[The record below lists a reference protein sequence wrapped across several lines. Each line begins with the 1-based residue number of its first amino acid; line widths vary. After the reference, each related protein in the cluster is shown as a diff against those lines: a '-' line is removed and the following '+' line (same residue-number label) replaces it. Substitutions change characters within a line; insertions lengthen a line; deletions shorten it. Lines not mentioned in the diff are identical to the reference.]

1 LLSNLMEYFLKDNVS
16 INLAL
21 ESERTS
27 NSQLNLTIFL
37 RDRVTNKPI
46 SSAYLKSHLNVSIRN
61 SGYYEE
67 ILTTSTSDGIAYN
80 NTFNLPS
87 TSYTPYMINVNI
99 TIGTTTYSKSIK
111 LLYYDS
117 TEIPLIDSLSVSGS
131 VYRTGFSE
139 LDINA
144 QLDDNSYEVTAHMA
158 TYTYSYYNTKQ
169 TRSNTSTMSNF
180 AFTNYDTTYTPE
192 SGDPSG
198 DFVVY
203 IIPSDPGSNY
213 INPNS
218 PRMYSSIINNPP
230 KFDEINSVFSIDNSQ
245 LVPFEDTHDDEYSF
259 LVPTSQGSRFDFN
272 ISVFDSVSFEDT
284 TSAGMRVS
292 VNLFIVSTTDDGYI
306 SIIFPK
312 SFPVSEFSFQ
322 ATSNSH
328 VGSFY
333 IPFDIQYSSIIG
345 TKSLSTETNYNFDT
359 DEGYLAILLL
369 TVFDSD
375 GASEEFVILL
385 SIEAGVI
392 VDWVWI
398 LIIGI
403 IVAIGMTLLIVLVVR
418 RSRRTKKTPAQVQ
431 PWGVYTTPYDE
442 TSNEIQ
448 SEQKTKFDYCPYCG
462 YPMGSQKRFC
472 SNCGK
477 SMNITE

>member
-1 LLSNLMEYFLKDNVS
+1 
-16 INLAL
+16 
-21 ESERTS
+21 
-27 NSQLNLTIFL
+27 
-37 RDRVTNKPI
+37 
-46 SSAYLKSHLNVSIRN
+46 
-61 SGYYEE
+61 
-67 ILTTSTSDGIAYN
+67 
-80 NTFNLPS
+80 
-87 TSYTPYMINVNI
+87 VNI

-245 LVPFEDTHDDEYSF
+245 LVPFEDTH
-259 LVPTSQGSRFDFN
+259 
-272 ISVFDSVSFEDT
+272 
-284 TSAGMRVS
+284 
-292 VNLFIVSTTDDGYI
+292 VSTC
-306 SIIFPK
+306 SI
-312 SFPVSEFSFQ
+312 
-322 ATSNSH
+322 
-328 VGSFY
+328 
-333 IPFDIQYSSIIG
+333 
-345 TKSLSTETNYNFDT
+345 
-359 DEGYLAILLL
+359 
-369 TVFDSD
+369 
-375 GASEEFVILL
+375 
-385 SIEAGVI
+385 
-392 VDWVWI
+392 
-398 LIIGI
+398 
-403 IVAIGMTLLIVLVVR
+403 
-418 RSRRTKKTPAQVQ
+418 
-431 PWGVYTTPYDE
+431 
-442 TSNEIQ
+442 
-448 SEQKTKFDYCPYCG
+448 
-462 YPMGSQKRFC
+462 
-472 SNCGK
+472 
-477 SMNITE
+477 

>member
-1 LLSNLMEYFLKDNVS
+1 M
-16 INLAL
+16 
-21 ESERTS
+21 
-27 NSQLNLTIFL
+27 
-37 RDRVTNKPI
+37 
-46 SSAYLKSHLNVSIRN
+46 
-61 SGYYEE
+61 
-67 ILTTSTSDGIAYN
+67 
-80 NTFNLPS
+80 
-87 TSYTPYMINVNI
+87 
-99 TIGTTTYSKSIK
+99 
-111 LLYYDS
+111 
-117 TEIPLIDSLSVSGS
+117 
-131 VYRTGFSE
+131 
-139 LDINA
+139 
-144 QLDDNSYEVTAHMA
+144 
-158 TYTYSYYNTKQ
+158 
-169 TRSNTSTMSNF
+169 
-180 AFTNYDTTYTPE
+180 
-192 SGDPSG
+192 
-198 DFVVY
+198 
-203 IIPSDPGSNY
+203 
-213 INPNS
+213 
-218 PRMYSSIINNPP
+218 
-230 KFDEINSVFSIDNSQ
+230 SQ